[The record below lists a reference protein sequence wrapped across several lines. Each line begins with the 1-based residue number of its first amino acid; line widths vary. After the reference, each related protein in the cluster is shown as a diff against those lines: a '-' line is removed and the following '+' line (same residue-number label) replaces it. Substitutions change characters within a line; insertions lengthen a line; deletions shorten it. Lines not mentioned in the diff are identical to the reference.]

1 MWALALKSASFITKT
16 ARAGNG
22 RISGETALT
31 CLADSGEVEHGVRVV
46 DQIQVELQQTE

>member
-1 MWALALKSASFITKT
+1 MWILALKSAPFITQT

-31 CLADSGEVEHGVRVV
+31 CPADSGEVEHGVRVV
-46 DQIQVELQQTE
+46 DQIRVELQQKD